1 MTKFKWLVVVKNTK
15 AYNEIIP
22 IRHKKRNKCLP
33 SCILKIRQ
41 SPSFLQESQDSYNV
55 LCLSIEEKVDS
66 NIILDINI
74 PTSLLIE
81 IKST

>member
-1 MTKFKWLVVVKNTK
+1 MIVKNTI

-22 IRHKKRNKCLP
+22 IRHKKKNKCLP

-41 SPSFLQESQDSYNV
+41 SPSFLQVSQDSYNV
-55 LCLSIEEKVDS
+55 LCLSIEERVDS
-66 NIILDINI
+66 NIILDIDI
-74 PTSLLIE
+74 PTNLFIE